1 MIKLYFRPLQ
11 DESFLSKTEV
21 LSLFGNIQDIYSFQQ
36 EFLQSLEEAVEGD
49 LESMNSCSQLKVR
62 NIIRQNI
69 WGVGSWY
76 FILDIFSNWWLFLL
90 YFRTCYCQ
98 LLAPLSITQTT
109 LSCIAYFVLVIPRL
123 KKLCIQVSRD
133 KMCTESIVIKLSK
146 RNKIQHRKNG

>member
-62 NIIRQNI
+62 
-69 WGVGSWY
+69 
-76 FILDIFSNWWLFLL
+76 D
-90 YFRTCYCQ
+90 
-98 LLAPLSITQTT
+98 
-109 LSCIAYFVLVIPRL
+109 
-123 KKLCIQVSRD
+123 
-133 KMCTESIVIKLSK
+133 SK
-146 RNKIQHRKNG
+146 EYAE